1 MSEVKKEWA
10 EVEACIYESDK
21 DYKMYFKLYSDDNKA
36 VRQIKSTKQLLHPTI
51 VIDKDEEGNII
62 GVEVLAYK

>member
-1 MSEVKKEWA
+1 MNEIKKEWS

-21 DYKMYFKLYSDDNKA
+21 DYKMYFKLYKDDDRS
-36 VRQIKSTKQLLHPTI
+36 VRQIKGSKQLFHPTI

-62 GVEVLAYK
+62 GVEILAYK